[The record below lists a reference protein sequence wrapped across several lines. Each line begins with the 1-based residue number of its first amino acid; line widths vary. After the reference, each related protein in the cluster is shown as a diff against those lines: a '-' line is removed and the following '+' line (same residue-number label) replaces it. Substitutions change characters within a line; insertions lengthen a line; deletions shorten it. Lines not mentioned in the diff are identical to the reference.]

1 MEGSAMDTVY
11 QIVRTML
18 RFVYGVFAA
27 FFMYNP
33 GEQAVSLPVLITQL
47 LENPCNIQN
56 GLFGMLLLPSNAVLV
71 GLTLLVVGIVMLG
84 SAFYRTLS
92 FWLGNVFAM
101 VTSSLSYLTQVLPVG
116 GRRRGAGGYG
126 YGYGYGYGSGYDRG
140 GYQEGEANLFQRLAT
155 ASTVILVGAILVAAS
170 RDQTGSIA
178 TLTSTLGSL
187 ISGIIMTIAAALF
200 NATNSLVAISL
211 GQQVIPLCQ
220 L

>member
-33 GEQAVSLPVLITQL
+33 SEQAVSLPTLITQL

-56 GLFGMLLLPSNAVLV
+56 GLFGMLFLPSNAVLV

-84 SAFYRTLS
+84 HAFYKTMS

-126 YGYGYGYGSGYDRG
+126 YGYGSGYDRV
-140 GYQEGEANLFQRLAT
+140 GYQEGEVNLFQRLAT

-187 ISGIIMTIAAALF
+187 VSGIIMTIAAALF

-211 GQQVIPLCQ
+211 GQQVISLCQ